1 MLDAFRL
8 WDFDRSGGLSGPEL
22 YGGLEWLG
30 VHLEQVQMKEIMTR
44 IDYDSDG
51 YISFSEF
58 QATLTNGV
66 ELDDGEEEADIAAL
80 IAEDEAEARET
91 GVAVKKTAFSSALQ
105 IQPKSMGEHAHFIDG
120 RAVGPEITVVEE
132 ITAQQM
138 ALIRIKIKPITRFD
152 EVSFHS
158 SPPIIYFCSFAALLS
173 TCFIDAHS
181 PTPPSSSPFFTYAQL
196 WTSKGSMS
204 RTKMSVWA
212 PDTKYSAIEKA
223 RRKNKRL
230 ICIGHYAIKN
240 FKKPGKRLV
249 VEVMDSTKLAGVRG
263 SKFIDRAVEE
273 LFPHPARFHQV
284 WSEPR
289 AATPFF
295 TWEPVPPSDEFVA
308 MGMVASNSETP
319 PPVECVRCVP
329 RKFTKESEVRAAT
342 IWQDSGAGRSGSVWH
357 VNDMQLLVITEG
369 HEKPENEHLDFLSK
383 EFKATDY

>member
-1 MLDAFRL
+1 MHLTYTHALSLSLAPRSSLALSLSLSLSRARSSRFRATISRIRSAIKDRRMFMLDAFRL

-80 IAEDEAEARET
+80 IAEDEAEARAT
-91 GVAVKKTAFSSALQ
+91 GVPVKKTAFSSALQ

-158 SPPIIYFCSFAALLS
+158 SPPIIYFCSFAFHVFHRCSL
-173 TCFIDAHS
+173 AHS
-181 PTPPSSSPFFTYAQL
+181 SFLLTVL
-196 WTSKGSMS
+196 H
-204 RTKMSVWA
+204 
-212 PDTKYSAIEKA
+212 
-223 RRKNKRL
+223 L
-230 ICIGHYAIKN
+230 
-240 FKKPGKRLV
+240 
-249 VEVMDSTKLAGVRG
+249 
-263 SKFIDRAVEE
+263 
-273 LFPHPARFHQV
+273 
-284 WSEPR
+284 R
-289 AATPFF
+289 AA
-295 TWEPVPPSDEFVA
+295 
-308 MGMVASNSETP
+308 
-319 PPVECVRCVP
+319 
-329 RKFTKESEVRAAT
+329 
-342 IWQDSGAGRSGSVWH
+342 
-357 VNDMQLLVITEG
+357 
-369 HEKPENEHLDFLSK
+369 LDI
-383 EFKATDY
+383 

>member
-1 MLDAFRL
+1 
-8 WDFDRSGGLSGPEL
+8 
-22 YGGLEWLG
+22 
-30 VHLEQVQMKEIMTR
+30 
-44 IDYDSDG
+44 
-51 YISFSEF
+51 
-58 QATLTNGV
+58 
-66 ELDDGEEEADIAAL
+66 
-80 IAEDEAEARET
+80 
-91 GVAVKKTAFSSALQ
+91 
-105 IQPKSMGEHAHFIDG
+105 
-120 RAVGPEITVVEE
+120 
-132 ITAQQM
+132 
-138 ALIRIKIKPITRFD
+138 
-152 EVSFHS
+152 
-158 SPPIIYFCSFAALLS
+158 
-173 TCFIDAHS
+173 
-181 PTPPSSSPFFTYAQL
+181 
-196 WTSKGSMS
+196 MS

-230 ICIGHYAIKN
+230 LCIGHYAIKN

-329 RKFTKESEVRAAT
+329 RKYTKESEVRAAT